1 MRVEFAIVSDTHWRD
16 RQPDLDRLIH
26 RLYGAHVIL
35 HAGDAVSPAVIEAL
49 EEVAPVLGV
58 VGNCCQP
65 GLRQRFPL
73 QRVDEFSGLKIGM
86 LHGHL
91 VDLSDPEGVLG
102 HFPADVQRLE
112 QEFRNLA
119 LALPSLD
126 WHSRSYGRLLK
137 VLDQL
142 ESGSVDAFYEYLDS
156 KRQLLDEAWAR
167 YAQTPVLH
175 SEVTAESVVGHRLLQ
190 RSGAAQPLGVRVEHD
205 LAAAFFN
212 AQRVGFLR

>member
-1 MRVEFAIVSDTHWRD
+1 MKVEFAVVSDTHWRD

-73 QRVDEFSGLKIGM
+73 QRVDELSGLKVGM

-102 HFPADVQRLE
+102 HFPADVQLVIHGHTH
-112 QEFRNLA
+112 LA
-119 LALPSLD
+119 RCQLIGDRWLFNPGSISEPRGGSPPTYGWGTWED
-126 WHSRSYGRLLK
+126 GRL
-137 VLDQL
+137 QL
-142 ESGSVDAFYEYLDS
+142 QHKMF
-156 KRQLLDEAWAR
+156 
-167 YAQTPVLH
+167 
-175 SEVTAESVVGHRLLQ
+175 
-190 RSGAAQPLGVRVEHD
+190 
-205 LAAAFFN
+205 
-212 AQRVGFLR
+212 